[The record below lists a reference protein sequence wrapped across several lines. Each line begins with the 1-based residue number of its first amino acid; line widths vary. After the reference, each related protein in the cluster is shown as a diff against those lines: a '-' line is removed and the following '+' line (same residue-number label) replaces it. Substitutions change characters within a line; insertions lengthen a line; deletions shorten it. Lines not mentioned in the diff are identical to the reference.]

1 MSTVDNRVVKLQ
13 FDNAQFEKNVS
24 KSMATL
30 DKLEEK
36 LQFKKAAKGLKTLQ
50 GGVDSVDFGDVEK
63 KLDHLD
69 KYFTKVSGRI
79 EKAFKDKIFGSIKT
93 LYSNTLGQIE
103 SGGWNRAMNIE
114 NAKFAIEGLKED
126 WNELYKAMDYAVTG
140 TAYGI
145 DQAATAAASLVASG
159 VGYTEVIEKSGDTE
173 VTAMHKALR
182 AISGVAAQTNSDFS
196 SIANIFT
203 TVAGQGRLMGD
214 QLNQLAARGMN
225 AAAKLAEALGT
236 TEADVRDAVSHGAI
250 DFETFAFAM
259 DDAFGEHAT
268 DANKT
273 FTGSLS
279 NMKAALSRFGA
290 VFATPIIQKTNKF
303 FIALTDRIKEMKKAI
318 SDVVENGEV
327 LEEHLESHF
336 AQMWQNLI
344 DLADTLVHKIDL
356 TWFWNIADAA
366 DSAVTK
372 IRDLL
377 DILNKAFKKTAG
389 ATEDTAETVYDLAT
403 ITAAELELAENVI
416 KGTYGTG
423 QKRVKALGEAAE
435 KLGLDPVK
443 IQKYVNAVAGYGY
456 SFEKAGIKIAEVTD
470 AEEELSET
478 ALKQKKST
486 QDYTIAFHNLEIAIN
501 NIKTAFSDLSDAFSA
516 GFFGTPEHGDLFWWI
531 ISNGA
536 GYLREF
542 SVMLSKFSR
551 ALLEN
556 SDALEAVYDIGD
568 TLSDLILTINWTI
581 HDMIMDVG
589 NIITE
594 TLDWWGYTGELGA
607 ALDNIGEILLDLNG
621 AVGNVFTT
629 LRRITKSVLT
639 ALLRVLSPS
648 KLTGVLLGFSDALY
662 GVSTK
667 LYLSEEGAE
676 RLTDVL
682 TVVFEVV
689 QSVVLGI
696 GGLISN
702 IAQFLSGIRRTETG
716 TEKSSK
722 GFGILADSFEFTG
735 TAVSVLLDKLMALPE
750 FLTELFD
757 ILENNEGVIRL
768 KTAITTLAETIKTA
782 ISTAIRPFAESLGLI
797 DQGDDTTTAAQKVG
811 EAIGW
816 IADKIAIVI
825 EQIPTWIDAV
835 GGFFEKVEGKV
846 DEFKTWIG
854 DKIDFEGIKEAI
866 TGFFN
871 PEEGESFVENIKG
884 FAEGLFDKVTEELDS
899 VDWSELGE
907 NSLILG
913 ILAMIWK
920 LLGVADTVDGVIE
933 SIGEVPEKIGEVIG
947 NIGEVLASTAGLISN
962 FGTASLIVSIAAL
975 VISIAGAMVLL
986 ARIPEDDLQR
996 IGTVIVTI
1004 LSAISLLT
1012 LLLKKI
1018 QDARILKIIAKGET
1032 GVKMAK
1038 IKAAKMFFRFAGLAL
1053 IIVSIGVM
1061 IKLIADSLLDLY
1073 NTISKVDFNGGDF
1086 ALAIFVIV
1094 GIIVVTFV
1102 AALFLM
1108 ETTIDYMKRI
1118 KGMSSDTNKQIVM
1131 MTKFGW
1137 ILLGMAAVLAAFGVA
1152 IYLIAEAV
1160 ARLSEVDI
1168 SGPAVLTVV
1177 GIIAAL
1183 GFAIGYIMSALTKN
1197 VRNVKAGDIFALAGV
1212 IFVFT
1217 LGLTAILLAAL
1228 GIASLAMMANFGG
1241 KGGVIELILAEI
1253 MGFILVLGIAI
1264 GMIVKNVKTLGNGAA
1279 KKLWATVGIIAAIAL
1294 VIVGIGF
1301 SIKMM
1306 AEGFGSFNVANVAAL
1321 TIALG
1326 GIIAILLVITNAVS
1340 KILDTIAKHNI
1351 TANRMK
1357 MLGIV
1362 IGLVAVI
1369 GAVIVAIGYSVKLM
1383 TDNVGEMGDSGAALI
1398 GIISA
1403 LVAAL
1408 AVIMLGTVAIL
1419 EAVGKNNITDKQL
1432 YGVAAVVASFGVMA
1446 ILVGASFGIIANSIS
1461 GLNDKQLAIAI
1472 GVLLGTTILTF
1483 GAFIGL
1489 ILIMKHIGNGA
1500 EEMVLKAAEAMVLMC
1515 ASLLVIAGAL
1525 YILSKIEWTST
1536 GIWTTLGAV
1545 AIIGLLFVALWFM
1558 MKSMSGTT
1566 GNSNIGTNLILAAT
1580 SLVIMAASLIVF
1592 AVACQMLSTIDPGI
1606 LIAAAAAL
1614 GIFMVVLMAGAYLLS
1629 RGSVDPKILQGIALA
1644 ILAVGGSVL
1653 LAAVGIALM
1662 TVVLPKLGDAL
1673 NKISVPMANFFS
1685 VLETHWKAAIGI
1697 GIAIILVLGLAVVA
1711 LWAIKA
1717 VLAPVVTAFAQGANV
1732 ILQTLGTLAGQFGN
1746 WLSRAFSSLADKAK
1760 EIGPKLGLT
1769 IVTIIMAVGSALTQ
1783 HGPKILQILGKLIV
1797 MVLDWL
1803 AEAIGPITSKLI
1815 DLLIKLIEGLADAIS
1830 THANQ
1835 IGAAIMK
1842 FVYAIIGLV
1851 IGVVGQ
1857 VLRGVFSLF
1866 GPAAASWYDK
1876 NLAPALTEAQ
1886 AGLKALGDDQ
1896 MKIARMQDAAIGGDG
1911 RAYDKWV
1918 QEYVEVDE
1926 AMKKVEDEQHA
1937 VIAANK
1943 KLEEQAASTDHT
1955 LSGLKNTFAN
1965 KFGVDTY
1972 ANDINAIDM
1981 SHLPDAAKN
1990 AMMSQGTGAWGDDGK
2005 FYQFTTV
2012 AKEDVAG
2019 AEAAYGDFQL
2029 PENALNMDLGEKYG
2043 LTEPDGFDAGNA
2055 WTDGVAGGI
2064 FEGQDDVVDATNSN
2078 VDAQIDAVD
2087 SRQDELKDMGKRQ
2100 VGAQI
2105 TGIESK
2111 SQDMSD
2117 ASKNSILKPMTSP
2130 LQAFIDAPI
2139 TSNYGAQ
2146 KMGYDI
2152 GGGIISGYNEA
2163 MTAWVEG
2170 GYLTPG
2176 SAANSTYNAAQA
2188 IKDGFVGPR
2197 AMDINSPSKVTYGWG
2212 QNIIQGLTN
2221 GILNNTDDA
2230 VTSMTDLSNA
2240 MIISFGNP
2248 LDYAARIASG
2258 EIQYDP
2264 SIRPVLDTSNIAR
2277 GAYGI
2282 NTLFDNQN
2290 VAISGFSGKLATD
2303 ITGLDTTNMNMVTE
2317 LRALRSDM
2325 NAMTEQITNMQIVM
2339 DGGQL
2344 VGAIAPTMDNAL
2356 GNRAA
2361 MRRRGN

>member
-1 MSTVDNRVVKLQ
+1 MSTVDNRIVKMQ
-13 FDNAQFEKNVS
+13 FDNEQFEKNVS
-24 KSMATL
+24 KSMTTL

-36 LQFKKAAKGLKTLQ
+36 LQFKKAAKGFETLK
-50 GGVDSVDFGDVEK
+50 GGIDSVDFSGVIQK
-63 KLDHLD
+63 VDHLER
-69 KYFTKVSGRI
+69 YFTTIGGRI
-79 EKAFKDKIFGSIKT
+79 EETFKNKIFGSIQT
-93 LYSNTLGQIE
+93 IYNNTLGQIE
-103 SGGWNRAMNIE
+103 HGGWNRAMNIE

-273 FTGSLS
+273 FTGSFS

-290 VFATPIIQKTNKF
+290 VFATPVIQKTNKF

-356 TWFWNIADAA
+356 TWFWNIADATDTA
-366 DSAVTK
+366 AVK

-377 DILNKAFKKTAG
+377 DILNKVFNKTAS

-435 KLGLDPVK
+435 KLGIDPVK
-443 IQKYVNAVAGYGY
+443 IQQYVNAVSGYGY

-470 AEEELSET
+470 AEEEMSYE
-478 ALKQKKST
+478 AQRNEKIFENISGIVGNFRYAASNLKIVLDDLASAFTSDYYQVDEPIDLFVLFTDQLRTVSYYISDATRIIANNTDVFIPLGRVLIIVKDTLAFIST
-486 QDYTIAFHNLEIAIN
+486 TISDMIIDVTDAIKMTWEWWSANGELYDTLN
-501 NIKTAFSDLSDAFSA
+501 NIIDIFQ
-516 GFFGTPEHGDLFWWI
+516 
-531 ISNGA
+531 N
-536 GYLREF
+536 LRNT
-542 SVMLSKFSR
+542 V
-551 ALLEN
+551 A
-556 SDALEAVYDIGD
+556 
-568 TLSDLILTINWTI
+568 
-581 HDMIMDVG
+581 
-589 NIITE
+589 
-594 TLDWWGYTGELGA
+594 
-607 ALDNIGEILLDLNG
+607 
-621 AVGNVFTT
+621 NVFTT

-696 GGLISN
+696 GNLISN
-702 IAQFLSGIRRTETG
+702 IAQFLSGIRRTENG

-722 GFGILADSFEFTG
+722 GLDFLADSFTFTA
-735 TAVSVLLDKLMALPE
+735 TAASTLIDKIMELPE
-750 FLTELFD
+750 FLSELND
-757 ILENNEGVIRL
+757 ALNENEGVIRL
-768 KTAITTLAETIKTA
+768 KTAVEDLVEIIKTTISSA
-782 ISTAIRPFAESLGLI
+782 IKPFGEALGLI
-797 DQGDDTTTAAQKVG
+797 SEEDTTETTAKKVAD
-811 EAIGW
+811 AIGW
-816 IADKIAIVI
+816 VADKIAIVV
-825 EQIPTWIDAV
+825 EKVPEWIDAIET
-835 GGFFEKVEGKV
+835 FFDKVKEKV

-854 DKIDFEGIKEAI
+854 DKIDFEGIKDAI
-866 TGFFN
+866 TEFFN
-871 PEEGESFVENIKG
+871 PEEGESFADRIKG
-884 FAEGLFDKVTEELDS
+884 FFSSLFDKVTEQLGEIDWAS
-899 VDWSELGE
+899 VGE
-907 NSLILG
+907 NSFI
-913 ILAMIWK
+913 IAVLALLWK
-920 LLGVADTVDGVIE
+920 LIKVSDTVDGVIE
-933 SIGEVPEKIGEVIG
+933 SIGEIPEKIGEVIEEFG
-947 NIGEVLASTAGLISN
+947 SIFTSVAKLVSN

-975 VISIAGAMVLL
+975 ILSIAAAFLMLSK
-986 ARIPEDDLQR
+986 IPENDLER
-996 IGTVIVTI
+996 IGHMITVILIVI
-1004 LSAISLLT
+1004 AAIVIVVR
-1012 LLLKKI
+1012 KI
-1018 QDARILKIIAKGET
+1018 QDIRLAKAIARGANA
-1032 GVKMAK
+1032 VKLAK
-1038 IKAAKMFFRFAGLAL
+1038 IKAQKMFLRFAGLAL
-1053 IIVSIGVM
+1053 IIVGIGVM
-1061 IKLIADSLLDLY
+1061 IKLIADSLIDLY
-1073 NTISKVDFNGGDF
+1073 NTISKADFNGGDF

-1094 GIIVVTFV
+1094 GIVVVTFT

-1152 IYLIAEAV
+1152 VYLIAEAV

-1217 LGLTAILLAAL
+1217 LGLSAILLAAI

-1253 MGFILVLGIAI
+1253 MGFILILGIAI
-1264 GMIVKNVKTLGNGAA
+1264 GAIVKNVKTLGNGAA

-1294 VIVGIGF
+1294 VIVGVGF
-1301 SIKMM
+1301 AIKMM
-1306 AEGFGSFNVANVAAL
+1306 ADGFGSFDLANVIAL

-1326 GIIAILLVITNAVS
+1326 GIVAILLVITNAVS
-1340 KILDTIAKHNI
+1340 EILDTIAKHNI

-1369 GAVIVAIGYSVKLM
+1369 GGVIIAIGYSVKLM
-1383 TDNVGEMGDSGAALI
+1383 TDNVGEMGDSGTTLI

-1419 EAVGKNNITDKQL
+1419 ETVGKNNITDKQL
-1432 YGVAAVVASFGVMA
+1432 YGVAAIVASFGVMA

-1461 GLNDKQLAIAI
+1461 GLNDKQLAITI
-1472 GVLLGTTILTF
+1472 GVLLGTTLLTF

-1525 YILSKIEWTST
+1525 YILSKIEWTPS
-1536 GIWTTLGAV
+1536 GIWTTIGAV
-1545 AIIGLLFVALWFM
+1545 VVVGLLFAALWVM

-1566 GNSNIGTNLILAAT
+1566 GNRNIGTNLILAAT
-1580 SLVIMAASLIVF
+1580 ALVIMAASLIVF

-1614 GIFMVVLMAGAYLLS
+1614 GIFMAVLMLGAYLLS

-1662 TVVLPKLGDAL
+1662 TVVLPKLAIAL
-1673 NKISVPMANFFS
+1673 EKLSKPLNEFFS
-1685 VLETHWKAAIGI
+1685 VLENHVGVAIGI
-1697 GIAIILVLGLAVVA
+1697 GVMVIIVLIAVA
-1711 LWAIKA
+1711 WALNSIKA
-1717 VLAPVVTAFAQGANV
+1717 VLAPVITALAGGVNT
-1732 ILQTLGTLAGQFGN
+1732 ILQTVGTLAGQLGN
-1746 WLSRAFSSLADKAK
+1746 WLAHAFSSLADKAK
-1760 EIGPKLGLT
+1760 EIGPKLGYT
-1769 IVTIIMAVGSALTQ
+1769 IMVIIMAVGSALTQ
-1783 HGPKILQILGKLIV
+1783 NGPKLLQMLGKLII

-1803 AEAIGPITSKLI
+1803 SEAVGPIVSKLVDILINII
-1815 DLLIKLIEGLADAIS
+1815 DGLATALQ
-1830 THANQ
+1830 THGHRFWAS
-1835 IGAAIMK
+1835 IMN
-1842 FVYAIIGLV
+1842 FLTGIVSLV
-1851 IGVVGQ
+1851 LSLFDELTDGIFSKYITEFQ
-1857 VLRGVFSLF
+1857 ASMRGVQ
-1866 GPAAASWYDK
+1866 
-1876 NLAPALTEAQ
+1876 EERMAQ
-1886 AGLKALGDDQ
+1886 AKMKDEYINGKSDAWKDWTETMGAMNDTEEDQ
-1896 MKIARMQDAAIGGDG
+1896 RNEIEKIT
-1911 RAYDKWV
+1911 K
-1918 QEYVEVDE
+1918 
-1926 AMKKVEDEQHA
+1926 
-1937 VIAANK
+1937 ANK
-1943 KLEEQAASTDHT
+1943 KLEEQASSTDHS
-1955 LSGLKNTFAN
+1955 LSGLKNKFAGMFN
-1965 KFGVDTY
+1965 VDTY
-1972 ANDINAIDM
+1972 ANDIDAIDM

-1990 AMMSQGTGAWGDDGK
+1990 AMAAQGAGAWGDDGK
-2005 FYQFTTV
+2005 FYQFTAA

-2029 PENALNMDLGEKYG
+2029 PENALNIDLGEKYG
-2043 LTEPDGFDAGNA
+2043 LTEPDGFDAGNT

-2078 VDAQIDAVD
+2078 VDAQIDAID
-2087 SRQDELKDMGKRQ
+2087 SRQDELKDAGKRG
-2100 VGAQI
+2100 VNSHI
-2105 TGIESK
+2105 SGIESK
-2111 SQDMSD
+2111 
-2117 ASKNSILKPMTSP
+2117 APEVAAATRTSVIGP
-2130 LQAFIDAPI
+2130 ITSTLSGFANAPI
-2139 TSNYGAQ
+2139 SSNYGAP
-2146 KMGYDI
+2146 KLGNDVAN
-2152 GGGIISGYNEA
+2152 GVISGYNEA

-2176 SAANSTYNAAQA
+2176 SAANSTYSAAQA

-2221 GILNNTDDA
+2221 GIVNNTDDA
-2230 VTSMTDLSNA
+2230 VTSMADLSNA

>member
-24 KSMATL
+24 KSMTTL

-36 LQFKKAAKGLKTLQ
+36 LQFKKAAKGFETLK
-50 GGVDSVDFGDVEK
+50 GGIDSVDFSGVIQK
-63 KLDHLD
+63 VDHLER
-69 KYFTKVSGRI
+69 YFTTIGGRI
-79 EKAFKDKIFGSIKT
+79 EETFKNKIFGSIQT
-93 LYSNTLGQIE
+93 IYNNTLGQIE
-103 SGGWNRAMNIE
+103 HGGWNRAMNIE

-273 FTGSLS
+273 FTGSFS

-290 VFATPIIQKTNKF
+290 VFATPVIQKTNKF

-377 DILNKAFKKTAG
+377 DILNKVFNKTAG

-470 AEEELSET
+470 AEEELGAT
-478 ALKQKKST
+478 TIYQKRIT
-486 QDYTIAFHNLEIAIN
+486 DNYTIAFHNLEIAIN

-516 GFFGTPEHGDLFWWI
+516 GFFGPNEDTDLFWVLI
-531 ISNGA
+531 VKGSA
-536 GYLREF
+536 HLREF
-542 SVMLSKFSR
+542 SVMLSKFSS

-556 SDALEAVYDIGD
+556 SDALEVVYNVAV
-568 TLSDLILTINWTI
+568 TLSDILETINWTI

-607 ALDNIGEILLDLNG
+607 ALDNVYTILLDFR
-621 AVGNVFTT
+621 AIVENVFTT

-648 KLTGVLLGFSDALY
+648 RLTGVLLGFSDALY

-682 TVVFEVV
+682 TTVFEVV

-696 GGLISN
+696 GTLISN
-702 IAQFLSGIRRTETG
+702 IAQFLSGIRRTENG

-722 GFGILADSFEFTG
+722 GLDFLADSFTFTA
-735 TAVSVLLDKLMALPE
+735 TAASTLVDKIMELPE
-750 FLTELFD
+750 FLSELND
-757 ILENNEGVIRL
+757 ALNENEGVIRL
-768 KTAITTLAETIKTA
+768 KTAVEDFVEIIKTTISSA
-782 ISTAIRPFAESLGLI
+782 IKPFGEALGLI
-797 DQGDDTTTAAQKVG
+797 SEEDTTETTAKKVAD
-811 EAIGW
+811 AIGW
-816 IADKIAIVI
+816 VADKIAIV
-825 EQIPTWIDAV
+825 V
-835 GGFFEKVEGKV
+835 EKVPEWIGAVETFFDKVKEKV

-854 DKIDFEGIKEAI
+854 DKIDFEGIKDAI
-866 TGFFN
+866 TEFFN
-871 PEEGESFVENIKG
+871 PEEGESFADRIKE
-884 FAEGLFDKVTEELDS
+884 FFSSLFDKVTEQLGEIDWAS
-899 VDWSELGE
+899 VGE
-907 NSLILG
+907 NSFIVAV
-913 ILAMIWK
+913 LALLWK
-920 LLGVADTVDGVIE
+920 LIKVSDTVDGVIE
-933 SIGEVPEKIGEVIG
+933 SIGEIPEKIGEVIEEFG
-947 NIGEVLASTAGLISN
+947 SIFTSVAKLVSN

-975 VISIAGAMVLL
+975 ILSIAAAFLMLSK
-986 ARIPEDDLQR
+986 IPENDLER
-996 IGTVIVTI
+996 IGHMITVILIVI
-1004 LSAISLLT
+1004 AAIVIVVR
-1012 LLLKKI
+1012 KI
-1018 QDARILKIIAKGET
+1018 QDIRLAKAIAKGANA
-1032 GVKMAK
+1032 VKLAK
-1038 IKAAKMFFRFAGLAL
+1038 IKAQKMFLRFAGLAL
-1053 IIVSIGVM
+1053 IIVGIGVM
-1061 IKLIADSLLDLY
+1061 IKLIADSLIDLY
-1073 NTISKVDFNGGDF
+1073 NTISKADFNGGDF

-1094 GIIVVTFV
+1094 GIVVVTFT

-1152 IYLIAEAV
+1152 VYLIAEAV

-1217 LGLTAILLAAL
+1217 LGLSAILLAAI

-1253 MGFILVLGIAI
+1253 MGFILILGIAI
-1264 GMIVKNVKTLGNGAA
+1264 GTIVKNVKTLGNGAA

-1294 VIVGIGF
+1294 VIVGVGF
-1301 SIKMM
+1301 AIKMM
-1306 AEGFGSFNVANVAAL
+1306 ADGFGSFDLANVIAL

-1326 GIIAILLVITNAVS
+1326 GIVAILLVITNAVS
-1340 KILDTIAKHNI
+1340 EILDTIAKHNI

-1369 GAVIVAIGYSVKLM
+1369 GGVIVAIGYSVKLM
-1383 TDNVGEMGDSGAALI
+1383 TDNVGEMGDSGTTLI
-1398 GIISA
+1398 GIVSA

-1432 YGVAAVVASFGVMA
+1432 YGIAAVVASFGVMA

-1461 GLNDKQLAIAI
+1461 GLNDKQLAITI
-1472 GVLLGTTILTF
+1472 GVLLGTTLLTF

-1525 YILSKIEWTST
+1525 YILSKIEWTPS
-1536 GIWTTLGAV
+1536 GIWTTIGAV
-1545 AIIGLLFVALWFM
+1545 VVIGLLFAALWVM
-1558 MKSMSGTT
+1558 IKSMSGTT
-1566 GNSNIGTNLILAAT
+1566 GNSNIGKNLILAAT

-1592 AVACQMLSTIDPGI
+1592 AVACQMLSAIDPGI

-1662 TVVLPKLGDAL
+1662 TVVLPKLAIAL
-1673 NKISVPMANFFS
+1673 EKLSKPLNEFFS
-1685 VLETHWKAAIGI
+1685 VLENHVGVAIGI
-1697 GIAIILVLGLAVVA
+1697 GVMVIIVLIAVA
-1711 LWAIKA
+1711 WALNSIKA
-1717 VLAPVVTAFAQGANV
+1717 VLAPVITALAGGVNT
-1732 ILQTLGTLAGQFGN
+1732 ILQTVGTLAGQLGN
-1746 WLSRAFSSLADKAK
+1746 WLAHAFSSLADKAK
-1760 EIGPKLGLT
+1760 EIGPKLGYT
-1769 IVTIIMAVGSALTQ
+1769 IMVIIMAVGSALTQ
-1783 HGPKILQILGKLIV
+1783 NGPKLLQMLGKLII

-1803 AEAIGPITSKLI
+1803 SEAVGPIVSKLVDILINII
-1815 DLLIKLIEGLADAIS
+1815 DGLATALQ
-1830 THANQ
+1830 THGHRFWAS
-1835 IGAAIMK
+1835 IMN
-1842 FVYAIIGLV
+1842 FLTGIVSLV
-1851 IGVVGQ
+1851 LSLFDELTDGIFSKYITEFQ
-1857 VLRGVFSLF
+1857 ASMRGVQ
-1866 GPAAASWYDK
+1866 
-1876 NLAPALTEAQ
+1876 EERMAQ
-1886 AGLKALGDDQ
+1886 AKMKDEYINGKSDAWKDWTETMGAMSDTEEDQ
-1896 MKIARMQDAAIGGDG
+1896 RNEIEKIT
-1911 RAYDKWV
+1911 K
-1918 QEYVEVDE
+1918 
-1926 AMKKVEDEQHA
+1926 
-1937 VIAANK
+1937 ANK
-1943 KLEEQAASTDHT
+1943 KLEEQASSTDHS
-1955 LSGLKNTFAN
+1955 LSGLKNKFAGMFN
-1965 KFGVDTY
+1965 VDTY
-1972 ANDINAIDM
+1972 ANDIDAIDM

-1990 AMMSQGTGAWGDDGK
+1990 AMAAQGAGAWGDDGK
-2005 FYQFTTV
+2005 FYQFTAA

-2029 PENALNMDLGEKYG
+2029 PENALNIDLGEKYG
-2043 LTEPDGFDAGNA
+2043 LTEPDGFDVGNT

-2078 VDAQIDAVD
+2078 VDAQIDAID
-2087 SRQDELKDMGKRQ
+2087 SRQDELKDAGKRG
-2100 VGAQI
+2100 VNSHI
-2105 TGIESK
+2105 SGIESK
-2111 SQDMSD
+2111 
-2117 ASKNSILKPMTSP
+2117 APEVAAATRTSVIGP
-2130 LQAFIDAPI
+2130 ITSTLSGFANAPI
-2139 TSNYGAQ
+2139 SSNYGAP
-2146 KMGYDI
+2146 KLGNDVAN
-2152 GGGIISGYNEA
+2152 GVISGYNEA

-2176 SAANSTYNAAQA
+2176 SAANSTYSAAQA

-2212 QNIIQGLTN
+2212 QNIIHGLTN
-2221 GILNNTDDA
+2221 GIVNNTDNA
-2230 VTSMTDLSNA
+2230 VTSMEDLSNA

>member
-36 LQFKKAAKGLKTLQ
+36 LQFKKAAKGFETLR
-50 GGVDSVDFGDVEK
+50 GGINSVDFSGVMQK
-63 KLDHLD
+63 VDHLER
-69 KYFTKVSGRI
+69 YFTTVGGRI
-79 EKAFKDKIFGSIKT
+79 ESTFKNKIFGSIQT
-93 LYSNTLGQIE
+93 IYNNTLGQIE
-103 SGGWNRAMNIE
+103 HGGWNRAMNIE
-114 NAKFAIEGLKED
+114 NAKFSIEGLKED

-303 FIALTDRIKEMKKAI
+303 FIALTDRIKEMKNAI
-318 SDVVENGEV
+318 SDVVKNGEV

-356 TWFWNIADAA
+356 TWFWNVADAA

-377 DILNKAFKKTAG
+377 DILNKVFKKTAG
-389 ATEDTAETVYDLAT
+389 ATSDTAETVYDLAT

-470 AEEELSET
+470 AEEELSTET
-478 ALKQKKST
+478 IWQKKIT
-486 QDYTIAFHNLEIAIN
+486 DNYTIAFHNLEIAIN

-516 GFFGTPEHGDLFWWI
+516 GFQAIDRGTPGIFWWLLV
-531 ISNGA
+531 NGSDN
-536 GYLREF
+536 LREF
-542 SVMLSKFSR
+542 SVMVSRFSR

-556 SDALEAVYDIGD
+556 GDVLQVVYEFADSIAE
-568 TLSDLILTINWTI
+568 TLSELQATI
-581 HDMIMDVG
+581 HGMIMDVG
-589 NIITE
+589 NVITE
-594 TLDWWGYTGELGA
+594 TLDWWGYTGELGE
-607 ALDNIGEILLDLNG
+607 ALNNVHYILLDLQG
-621 AVGNVFTT
+621 IVRNVFTT
-629 LRRITKSVLT
+629 IRRITKSVLT

-722 GFGILADSFEFTG
+722 GFGVLADSFEFTG
-735 TAVSVLLDKLMALPE
+735 TAVSILLDKLMALPE

-768 KTAITTLAETIKTA
+768 KTAITTLVETIKTA

-825 EQIPTWIDAV
+825 EQIPTWIGAI
-835 GGFFEKVEGKV
+835 GAFFEKVEEKV

-871 PEEGESFVENIKG
+871 PEEGESFVENIKS
-884 FAEGLFDKVTEELDS
+884 FAQGLFDKVTEELDS

-1004 LSAISLLT
+1004 LFAISLLT

-1038 IKAAKMFFRFAGLAL
+1038 IKAANMFFRFAGLAL

-1131 MTKFGW
+1131 MSKFGW

-1217 LGLTAILLAAL
+1217 LGLSAILLAAL

-1264 GMIVKNVKTLGNGAA
+1264 GMIVKNVKTLGTGAA

-1294 VIVGIGF
+1294 VIVGVGY

-1306 AEGFGSFNVANVAAL
+1306 ADGFGSFDLANVIAL

-1326 GIIAILLVITNAVS
+1326 GIVAILFTITNAVS
-1340 KILDTIAKHNI
+1340 EILAAIAKHNI

-1383 TDNVGEMGDSGAALI
+1383 TDNAGEMGDSGAAII
-1398 GIISA
+1398 GIVSA

-1446 ILVGASFGIIANSIS
+1446 ILVGASFGIIASSIT

-1525 YILSKIEWTST
+1525 YILSKIEWTPS
-1536 GIWTTLGAV
+1536 GIWTTIGAV
-1545 AIIGLLFVALWFM
+1545 VIVGLLFAALWVM

-1566 GNSNIGTNLILAAT
+1566 GNSNIGKNLILAAT
-1580 SLVIMAASLIVF
+1580 ALVIMAASLIVF

-1614 GIFMVVLMAGAYLLS
+1614 GIFMAVLMLGAYLLS
-1629 RGSVDPKILQGIALA
+1629 SASVDPKILQGIALA

-1653 LAAVGIALM
+1653 LAAVGMALM
-1662 TVVLPKLGDAL
+1662 AVVLPKLSVGLMAL
-1673 NKISVPMANFFS
+1673 TPALSAFFDI
-1685 VLETHWKAAIGI
+1685 LESHWKAAVGI
-1697 GIAIILVLGLAVVA
+1697 GIAIIIVLGLAVAA

-1717 VLAPVVTAFAQGANV
+1717 VLAPVITALAEGANV
-1732 ILQTLGTLAGQFGN
+1732 ILQTIGTLAGQFGN
-1746 WLSRAFSSLADKAK
+1746 WLSRAFSGLADKAK

-1769 IVTIIMAVGSALTQ
+1769 VLTIILAVGAALTQ
-1783 HGPKILQILGKLIV
+1783 HGPKILQILGKLII
-1797 MVLDWL
+1797 MVLDWA

-1815 DLLIKLIEGLADAIS
+1815 DLLIKLLEGLADAIS
-1830 THANQ
+1830 THSNQ
-1835 IGAAIMK
+1835 IGAVIMK
-1842 FVYAIIGLV
+1842 IIYALLSLV
-1851 IGVVGQ
+1851 IGIVWQ
-1857 VLRGVFSLF
+1857 ALRGIFSLIGGSAGAGIF
-1866 GPAAASWYDK
+1866 DK
-1876 NLAPALTEAQ
+1876 YIGPALTTVQE
-1886 AGLKALGDDQ
+1886 GLKLMGDEQ
-1896 MKIARMQDAAIGGDG
+1896 MEIARLQDAAIGGN
-1911 RAYDKWV
+1911 DKPYQDWV
-1918 QEYVEVDE
+1918 NNLVEVDE
-1926 AMKKVEDEQHA
+1926 AMAQVTEDHEKA
-1937 VIAANK
+1937 VAANK

-1955 LSGLKNTFAN
+1955 LSGLKNKFAGM
-1965 KFGVDTY
+1965 FGVDTY
-1972 ANDINAIDM
+1972 ANDIDTIDM

-1990 AMMSQGTGAWGDDGK
+1990 AMMSQGTGAWADDGK
-2005 FYQFTTV
+2005 FYQFTAV
-2012 AKEDVAG
+2012 ANKDVAG
-2019 AEAAYGDFQL
+2019 AEEAYAGADVTI
-2029 PENALNMDLGEKYG
+2029 PGMEGMPDYAGEMGYESG
-2043 LTEPDGFDAGNA
+2043 EMY
-2055 WTDGVAGGI
+2055 TDGYAGGV
-2064 FEGQDDVVDATNSN
+2064 FEGQDDVVGATNSN
-2078 VDAQIDAVD
+2078 VDAQIDAID
-2087 SRQDELKDMGKRQ
+2087 SRQDELKDAGKRG
-2100 VGAQI
+2100 VNSHI
-2105 TGIESK
+2105 SGIESK
-2111 SQDMSD
+2111 
-2117 ASKNSILKPMTSP
+2117 APEVAAATRTSVIGP
-2130 LQAFIDAPI
+2130 ITSTLSGFANAPI
-2139 TSNYGAQ
+2139 SSNYGAP
-2146 KMGYDI
+2146 KLGNDVAN
-2152 GGGIISGYNEA
+2152 GVISGYNEA

-2303 ITGLDTTNMNMVTE
+2303 ITGLDTTNMSMVTE

-2325 NAMTEQITNMQIVM
+2325 NAMTEQITSMQIVM